1 MVPVTL
7 LIAAILVVI
16 GVVYQREKKRTE
28 QFKLVAAQM
37 GLSFDPMGDSAL
49 MEKLSGF
56 HLFSQGRSRQIRNM
70 LHGVSGQLGIT
81 GNVEVGLFGYRYTIS
96 SGQYS
101 RTSRQSVIYF
111 RSPQLNLPQFALRPV
126 NLFRRIDVHQDIDFD
141 SYPTFS
147 ANYLLSSNDEQK
159 VREVFTHEVLAFF
172 EGQEEVSTEGDGDQ
186 LVFYRGRKRI
196 NPEDV
201 RTFMK
206 EGLQVLRL
214 FKQ

>member
-7 LIAAILVVI
+7 LMAAILVVI
-16 GVVYQREKKRTE
+16 GVVYQREKQRTE

-56 HLFSQGRSRQIRNM
+56 HLFSQGRSTQIRNM
-70 LHGVSGQLGIT
+70 LHGVSGQFGIT
-81 GNVEVGLFGYRYTIS
+81 EEVGIFGYRYTIGG
-96 SGQYS
+96 GQYS

-172 EGQEEVSTEGDGDQ
+172 EAQEEEVSTEGDGDQ
-186 LVFYRGRKRI
+186 LIFYRGRKRI
-196 NPEDV
+196 KPEDV
-201 RTFMK
+201 RAFME